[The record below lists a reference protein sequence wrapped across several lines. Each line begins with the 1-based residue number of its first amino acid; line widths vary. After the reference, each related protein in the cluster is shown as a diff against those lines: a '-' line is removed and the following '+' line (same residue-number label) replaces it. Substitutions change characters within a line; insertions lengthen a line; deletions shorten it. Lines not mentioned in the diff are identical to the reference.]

1 MAESTPK
8 KKGVLIL
15 EPAADEAASSD
26 KKKKKVYRKSLF
38 VNIRQSMDYGSPAD
52 YHRQSSASDMFN
64 RLMSSGYPIASREFT
79 SRRSTIYQVPR
90 FQNNFVLES
99 SRPFRREEVQTMLNR
114 FMEYFLSSYKHN
126 PKRAKRMAENL
137 AVELRN
143 MLKGRAYERYRI
155 VALATI
161 GDKTSQDFHAGMRF
175 VWDAEKDAYVNY
187 AHEAPAYFIIVTVFG
202 VYFE

>member
-1 MAESTPK
+1 
-8 KKGVLIL
+8 
-15 EPAADEAASSD
+15 
-26 KKKKKVYRKSLF
+26 
-38 VNIRQSMDYGSPAD
+38 
-52 YHRQSSASDMFN
+52 
-64 RLMSSGYPIASREFT
+64 
-79 SRRSTIYQVPR
+79 
-90 FQNNFVLES
+90 
-99 SRPFRREEVQTMLNR
+99 MLNR